1 MTACGLGSP
10 TGPSPINRDYLLAP
24 GQSVP
29 ITAAALSLKFLGVAN
44 DSRCPADALCVTGG
58 SARVDIQV
66 TASTGTVQIINFE
79 TGDPKAVQIGS
90 LTIDLVQLSPYPFSA
105 HPIDPADYRVTL
117 RVIR

>member
-1 MTACGLGSP
+1 MTACDLGSP
-10 TGPSPINRDYLLAP
+10 TAPSPINRDYVLTP

-66 TASTGTVQIINFE
+66 TAFTGAVQIISFE
-79 TGDPKAVQIGS
+79 TGEPKAIQIGA
-90 LTIDLVQLSPYPFSA
+90 LTIALVQLSPYPFSTQ
-105 HPIDPADYRVTL
+105 PINPADYRVTL